1 MVKIE
6 VTFGEHRSLSF
17 RKSEFSFAK
26 PEFVFRNLEKSRLK

>member
-6 VTFGEHRSLSF
+6 VTFGEHRSWSF
-17 RKSEFSFAK
+17 RKSEFAVSK